1 MSGRLLDFSQ
11 YLGGADN
18 VKVIE
23 MFPRDRKAF
32 TYDFGI
38 DVSGYT
44 FTGDYQTILLDS
56 VRYDRNTG
64 LPNLSETNMIGYF
77 TNTANVTV
85 GNGSFDIDTTLASTG
100 KVKLTIPE
108 NRYAGNVIPNART
121 LVPCTVLSFEWQD
134 TATPPQKLR
143 HRYAILER
151 FDPEVGK
158 APGDP
163 RDEANFVALVVPEL

>member
-32 TYDFGI
+32 TYNFGT
-38 DVSGYT
+38 DVSTYT
-44 FTGDYQTILLDS
+44 FTGDYQTLLLDS
-56 VRYDRNTG
+56 VTYDRITG
-64 LPNLSETNMIGYF
+64 LPNLSDTNVIGYF

-85 GNGSFDIDTTLASTG
+85 GTGNFDIDTTTAGTG
-100 KVKLTIPE
+100 FVKLTIPD
-108 NRYAGNVIPNART
+108 NRYTGNVIPNART
-121 LVPCTVLSFEWQD
+121 LVPCTVLSFEWATSQ
-134 TATPPQKLR
+134 TPPQKQR

-151 FDPEVGK
+151 FDPQIGK
-158 APGDP
+158 VPGDP
-163 RDEANFVALVVPEL
+163 RNEANFVALTVE

>member
-32 TYDFGI
+32 TYNFNTN
-38 DVSGYT
+38 VSAYT
-44 FTGDYQTILLDS
+44 FTGDYQTLLLDN
-56 VRYDRNTG
+56 VAYDRVTG
-64 LPNLSETNMIGYF
+64 LPNLTDTTVIGYF

-85 GNGSFDIDTTLASTG
+85 GSGNYDIDTSQDSTG
-100 KVKLTIPE
+100 YIKLTIPD
-108 NRYAGNVIPNART
+108 NRYTGNVIPNART
-121 LVPCTVLSFEWQD
+121 LVPCTVLSFEWED
-134 TATPPQKLR
+134 NSTPPQKQR

-151 FDPEVGK
+151 FDPTVGK
-158 APGDP
+158 VPGDP
-163 RDEANFVALVVPEL
+163 RDEANYVALTVSV

>member
-32 TYDFGI
+32 TYNFNT
-38 DVSGYT
+38 DVSSYT

-56 VRYDRNTG
+56 VSYDRTTG
-64 LPNLSETNMIGYF
+64 LPNLTDTTLTGYF
-77 TNTANVTV
+77 TNTANLTV
-85 GNGSFDIDTTLASTG
+85 GSGNFDISTTNAATG
-100 KVKLTIPE
+100 FIKLTIPE
-108 NRYAGNVIPNART
+108 NRYTGNVIPNART
-121 LVPCTVLSFEWQD
+121 LVPCTVLSFEWED
-134 TATPPQKLR
+134 ASTPPQKQR

-151 FDPEVGK
+151 FDPQVGK
-158 APGDP
+158 VPGDP
-163 RDEANFVALVVPEL
+163 RDEANYVALTVSV